1 MVMREVKFPHD
12 KYEEIMDRDLRLI
25 LSEILDTLKKIL
37 ELQKKD
43 TKYNKNVSKEK
54 QLLND

>member
-1 MVMREVKFPHD
+1 
-12 KYEEIMDRDLRLI
+12 MDRDLRLI

>member
-12 KYEEIMDRDLRLI
+12 KNKEIMERDLRII
-25 LSEILDTLKKIL
+25 LTDILDTLKEIL
-37 ELQKKD
+37 KLQKKD
-43 TKYNKNVSKEK
+43 TTDNKDVSKEK